1 MNEIRQRMLELMAP
15 IDQQILMCDD
25 EEDMLLMACAMLQR
39 TSEIFE
45 QVLGK
50 EGTKQMFQTLKHK

>member
-1 MNEIRQRMLELMAP
+1 MKEIRHRMLELMAP

-25 EEDMLLMACAMLQR
+25 NEDMLMMACAMLQR
-39 TSEIFE
+39 TNEIFE

-50 EGTKQMFQTLKHK
+50 PGAEKMFKNIKED

>member
-1 MNEIRQRMLELMAP
+1 MKEIRNRMMELMAP
-15 IDQQILMCDD
+15 INQQILMCDD
-25 EEDMLLMACAMLQR
+25 DEDMLMMACAMLQR

-50 EGTKQMFQTLKHK
+50 DGTKKMFKSIKED

>member
-1 MNEIRQRMLELMAP
+1 MKEIRHRMLELMAP

-25 EEDMLLMACAMLQR
+25 NEDMLMMACAMLQR
-39 TSEIFE
+39 TNEIFE

-50 EGTKQMFQTLKHK
+50 QGAEKMFKNIKED